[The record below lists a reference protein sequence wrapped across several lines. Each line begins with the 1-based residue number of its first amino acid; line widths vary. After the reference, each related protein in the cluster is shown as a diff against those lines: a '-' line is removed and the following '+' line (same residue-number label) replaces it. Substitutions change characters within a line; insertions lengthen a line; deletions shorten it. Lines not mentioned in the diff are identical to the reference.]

1 MKKRDKSNKSSVLGK
16 LLRPIISIIVLTALV
31 LGIALFVKEIST
43 MSYKRVISITAPLLA
58 KVGLSSDKAGE
69 VAGEFIKRASDTDI
83 NIGNIIKD
91 TSDPIKNSKSAVTV
105 AIFSDPH
112 SDNLDLLKAISK
124 TKDLSVDA
132 IFHLGDHTDLGVI
145 TKLEE
150 AKKILDE
157 SDLKYYTIPGDHDLW
172 QSVGVG
178 NFAQVFGDNF
188 HSITLK
194 GVKFVMLDNSANY
207 TVIDAKLTAWFTE
220 EVKNADFV
228 LLSQPLYHPTFNRIM
243 GVVDGE
249 DVIKVKDQALEILN
263 LIRQSK
269 VKAIIAGDQHGSS
282 ISIDTQRSTLSH
294 IVIGA
299 ITSERNLQ
307 SPRFSVIRVYADDN
321 YKKSWAFKIAFASY
335 RSNYN
340 V

>member
-1 MKKRDKSNKSSVLGK
+1 MKKRDKSNKFSVLGK

-83 NIGNIIKD
+83 NTGNTIKG
-91 TSDPIKNSKSAVTV
+91 TSDPLKNSEPVVTF

-124 TKDLSVDA
+124 TKNLSVDT
-132 IFHLGDHTDLGVI
+132 IFHLGDHTDLGVVD
-145 TKLEE
+145 KLEE

-157 SDLKYYTIPGDHDLW
+157 SSLKYYTIPGDHDLW

-178 NFAQVFGDNF
+178 NFTQVFGDNF

-194 GVKFVMLDNSANY
+194 GVKFIMLDNSANY
-207 TVIDAKLTAWFTE
+207 TVIDAKLTAWFTK

-228 LLSQPLYHPTFNRIM
+228 LLSQPLYHPTFNRVM
-243 GVVDGE
+243 GVVDDE
-249 DVIKVKDQALEILN
+249 DITKVKDQALEILN

-269 VKAIIAGDQHGSS
+269 VKAIIAGDQHTSS
-282 ISIDTQRSTLSH
+282 ISIDTQRPTLSH
-294 IVIGA
+294 IVVGA

-307 SPRFSVIRVYADDN
+307 SPRFSVLRVYADGN
-321 YKKSWAFKIAFASY
+321 YKVEDIIL
-335 RSNYN
+335 
-340 V
+340 